1 MQKLQKKSRK
11 ISTSNSLDLC
21 GPHARRGG
29 HKKSLGLELSG
40 NCVLN
45 GLVECEIDNC
55 RHSLWNVEESR
66 SSHTHGNW
74 HRECHKDEV
83 DAAGDKA
90 GQTDKDYLDVDLK
103 SAYS

>member
-1 MQKLQKKSRK
+1 
-11 ISTSNSLDLC
+11 
-21 GPHARRGG
+21 
-29 HKKSLGLELSG
+29 
-40 NCVLN
+40 
-45 GLVECEIDNC
+45 
-55 RHSLWNVEESR
+55 VEESR